1 MYKIFLGQSREA
13 KAEKLLEELEKT
25 SQPSED
31 ETRDHHRRG
40 KIHVAESW
48 TEDETISIAR

>member
-40 KIHVAESW
+40 KIHVVESW